1 MKTKLL
7 ILMACL
13 CLTSC
18 GEQTAKEY
26 LNSVCPEYDLKES
39 VTFDDGVVQTYTYY
53 YVTDLIYKKETDKLN
68 AIVDS
73 GEVFYDISNGYNIQ
87 INKKLSKDIIKITR
101 QNNIDHIVFEDLF
114 LSVATYHKL
123 VEESDFKLYGDRN
136 I

>member
-26 LNSVCPEYDLKES
+26 LNSICPECYVKDYE
-39 VTFDDGVVQTYTYY
+39 TFDNDVVQTYTYY
-53 YVTDLIYKKETDKLN
+53 YVTNLIYKKEADKLN

-73 GEVFYDISNGYNIQ
+73 GEVFYDIDNGYNIQ
-87 INKKLSKDIIKITR
+87 VDKRLSKDIIKITR
-101 QNNIDHIVFEDLF
+101 QSNVDHIVFEDLL